1 MGILYWSCI
10 FFIFKFQV
18 KQLNYV
24 LEHNLEILEIDL
36 NQTENVSDRKI
47 VFIDIN
53 RDMYISPVHKKDMVF
68 F

>member
-1 MGILYWSCI
+1 MING
-10 FFIFKFQV
+10 